1 MKQKKEIKDQFEGKP
16 IKEIE
21 NLIRADLK
29 KSREAEG
36 EAMAALRYLEKTG
49 RFKENPQYK
58 KATFESYLSNEH
70 GLSYSRYVA
79 LARAYVYWPEEA
91 VKYGGNVLAKA
102 SRKAGV
108 TQMPSVLKD
117 LDAASRGRKTPLPI
131 QKIESTIQAHAPKK
145 PATKPPEVN
154 WKHEAERWRKD
165 CLDAQAEVRALTEL
179 TQEQAGQIEK
189 LKRYIAKLERRGL
202 GYPVNPPH
210 PDVEARVQ

>member
-21 NLIRADLK
+21 NLIRGDLK

-58 KATFESYLSNEH
+58 KATFETYVSNEH
-70 GLSYSRYVA
+70 GLSYPRYVA
-79 LARAYVYWPEEA
+79 LAKAYVYWPEEA

-108 TQMPSVLKD
+108 TRMPSVLKD
-117 LDAASRGRKTPLPI
+117 LEKASEKRKTPLPI
-131 QKIESTIQAHAPKK
+131 QKIESTIQAHTPKK
-145 PATKPPEVN
+145 PATKKPSEVN
-154 WKHEAERWRKD
+154 WKREAERWRRD
-165 CLDAQAEVRALTEL
+165 CLSAQVEVRSLTMLTHEQAE
-179 TQEQAGQIEK
+179 QIRK
-189 LKRYIAKLERRGL
+189 LKRYIAKLERRGM

-210 PDVEARVQ
+210 PEIEARV